1 MDKIKTETNKK
12 TKNRNA
18 SQKKYL
24 EAKKKGRKTFHQT
37 NSEAESNKFED
48 VMPKDDQKTILWLR
62 LKEDLPGE
70 KSTILFKF
78 VDKFIILY
86 IAQSFE
92 RKFSV
97 HLQTVH

>member
-1 MDKIKTETNKK
+1 MNKK

-24 EAKKKGRKTFHQT
+24 EAKKKGRKAFHQT

-62 LKEDLPGE
+62 LKEE
-70 KSTILFKF
+70 STILFKF

>member
-1 MDKIKTETNKK
+1 
-12 TKNRNA
+12 
-18 SQKKYL
+18 
-24 EAKKKGRKTFHQT
+24 
-37 NSEAESNKFED
+37 
-48 VMPKDDQKTILWLR
+48 MPKDDQKTILWLR
-62 LKEDLPGE
+62 LKEE
-70 KSTILFKF
+70 STILFKF

>member
-1 MDKIKTETNKK
+1 
-12 TKNRNA
+12 
-18 SQKKYL
+18 
-24 EAKKKGRKTFHQT
+24 
-37 NSEAESNKFED
+37 
-48 VMPKDDQKTILWLR
+48 MPKDDQKTILWLR

-86 IAQSFE
+86 IAQSFG